1 MSRMDELNREW
12 TVKGKDK
19 SWLEEQIG
27 ILKSLDRPGVVLPI
41 QDVVDIQNKIKLCE
55 QRLYR
60 IKTGVIRQ

>member
-19 SWLEEQIG
+19 AWLEEQIG
-27 ILKSLDRPGVVLPI
+27 ILKSLDRPGAVLPI
-41 QDVVDIQNKIKLCE
+41 QDVMDIQSKIKLCE